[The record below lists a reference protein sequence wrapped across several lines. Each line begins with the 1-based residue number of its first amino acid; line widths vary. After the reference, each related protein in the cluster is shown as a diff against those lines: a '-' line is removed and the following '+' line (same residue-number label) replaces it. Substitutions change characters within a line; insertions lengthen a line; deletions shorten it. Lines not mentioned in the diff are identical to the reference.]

1 MFDGRSAVVSFLS
14 DPPDLVLLDLMLPEM
29 SGLDVLRRIRQES
42 AVPVIVL
49 SAKDAESDIVTALEL
64 GADDY
69 LSKPYSIR
77 ELLARI
83 RAASRRAPTGADAEA
98 GEGLLTV
105 GAAVLDPGRYQLRI
119 GDTVFDLPRK
129 EFEVLEA
136 LMVEQGRIVHRD
148 HLLDEIWGI
157 TWTDSKTLDQH
168 IRRLRRKLEQVA
180 GAPSIETVRGV
191 GYRIDE

>member
-1 MFDGRSAVVSFLS
+1 MRILIVEDEPAYVDALTVALEREGYESSAVFDGRSAVVSFLS

-29 SGLDVLRRIRQES
+29 SGLDVLRRMRQES

-83 RAASRRAPTGADAEA
+83 RARIETSADRCRCRSRRGPIDRRCGGARPRS
-98 GEGLLTV
+98 V
-105 GAAVLDPGRYQLRI
+105 PAA
-119 GDTVFDLPRK
+119 
-129 EFEVLEA
+129 
-136 LMVEQGRIVHRD
+136 HRR
-148 HLLDEIWGI
+148 H
-157 TWTDSKTLDQH
+157 
-168 IRRLRRKLEQVA
+168 RLRSA
-180 GAPSIETVRGV
+180 A
-191 GYRIDE
+191 